1 MGDCR
6 RRARVKGVRRVKILS
21 KSKIENTNQ
30 PGYERPIKEVG
41 TVNKEDNSRN
51 NDNGKGNERIQQKEQ
66 WELQRYMPNTTINPL
81 RTAKKETVIRNNND
95 HKMNKTTHNSKES
108 EAENRING
116 SNRKK

>member
-1 MGDCR
+1 M
-6 RRARVKGVRRVKILS
+6 S
-21 KSKIENTNQ
+21 KSKTESTNQ

-81 RTAKKETVIRNNND
+81 RTAKKETGIRNNDD
-95 HKMNKTTHNSKES
+95 HEMNKTTHNSKES